1 MKYLWSYLCFQ
12 VINAAEVLECL
23 FRWMNR
29 AKCQDQLEEDTDTIT
44 MIDRGCYCNWGYY
57 WSSSVLLCF
66 PYYSCYLRLKEGLF
80 FGHLISLF
88 IKFIHTIFLFSIN
101 PPHWRTN
108 CGIKNVLNTLFNI
121 LFPSLYAIFVLHSP
135 WWKTW
140 SQFLFSS
147 VGNGW
152 GSSWGFGSCL

>member
-1 MKYLWSYLCFQ
+1 MKYLWTSYLCFQ

-57 WSSSVLLCF
+57 WSSSVVLCF

-108 CGIKNVLNTLFNI
+108 WYKECFKHFVQHFISQSICHLCTTQSMMENTVPVSVLICGKRLRF
-121 LFPSLYAIFVLHSP
+121 
-135 WWKTW
+135 
-140 SQFLFSS
+140 
-147 VGNGW
+147 
-152 GSSWGFGSCL
+152 